1 MISAI
6 ALSPSLDVTYVV
18 DELEGI
24 QRPHSVHRVPGGKAL
39 NAARAAAALG
49 ARVSAVAVLGAG
61 VGQDVA
67 AGARADGVDVHVVPG
82 AEPTRSCV
90 SVFSRATGQLTEIYE
105 RAVQLSAGTAAAA
118 VDTAVGLA
126 AARPGWWF
134 VSGGLPDSAPAGL
147 LADVV
152 HRLHDAGVRV
162 AVDSHGP
169 ALRGA
174 VGARPDLVKVNRV
187 EALEL
192 VGSAGAGTVGGGG
205 ADDAAAPSVPELLA
219 AVHTLTRGL
228 VVVTDGAAGAWA
240 TDGERVLRARLTG
253 HTGGFP
259 VGSGDSFLGGLLVA
273 LDDGADLAEALA
285 LATATGTANAQVPGA
300 AILDPELARR
310 LAGDTEV
317 TPFTVAATIA
327 HRPGA

>member
-24 QRPHSVHRVPGGKAL
+24 QRPRSVHRVAGGKAL

-67 AGARADGVDVHVVPG
+67 AGARADGVDVHVVAG
-82 AEPTRSCV
+82 AEPTRACISI
-90 SVFSRATGQLTEIYE
+90 FSAGTGRLTEVYE
-105 RAVQLSAGTAAAA
+105 RAVPVSPATAVATLDAA
-118 VDTAVGLA
+118 VELAV
-126 AARPGWWF
+126 ARPGWWF
-134 VSGGLPDSAPAGL
+134 VSGGLPESAPDGL
-147 LADVV
+147 LADAVR
-152 HRLHDAGVRV
+152 RLHDAGVRV
-162 AVDSHGP
+162 AVDTHGA
-169 ALRGA
+169 ALHDA
-174 VGARPDLVKVNRV
+174 VGARPDLVKVNRA

-192 VGSAGAGTVGGGG
+192 VSVGDDGAE
-205 ADDAAAPSVPELLA
+205 PSVPELLA
-219 AVHTLTRGL
+219 AVGARTGGL

-240 TDGERVLRARLTG
+240 TDGDRVLRARLEG

-273 LDDGADLAEALA
+273 LDDGADLSAALA

-300 AILDPELARR
+300 AVLDPSLARR
-310 LAGDTEV
+310 LAHEV
-317 TPFTVAATIA
+317 QVTTAPDLE
-327 HRPGA
+327 PGRRT

>member
-24 QRPHSVHRVPGGKAL
+24 QRPRSVHRVAGGKAL

-82 AEPTRSCV
+82 AEPTRACISI
-90 SVFSRATGQLTEIYE
+90 FSAGTGRLTEVYE
-105 RAVQLSAGTAAAA
+105 RAVPVSASEAAAA
-118 VDTAVGLA
+118 LDTAVGLA
-126 AARPGWWF
+126 ADRPGWWLI
-134 VSGGLPDSAPAGL
+134 SGGLPESAPGGL
-147 LADVV
+147 LADAVR
-152 HRLHDAGVRV
+152 RLHDAGVRV
-162 AVDSHGP
+162 AVDSHGA
-169 ALRGA
+169 ALHDA
-174 VGARPDLVKVNRV
+174 VGARPDLVKINRA

-192 VGSAGAGTVGGGG
+192 VGGGGG
-205 ADDAAAPSVPELLA
+205 AAAGGGGDVVEPSVPELLA
-219 AVHTLTRGL
+219 AVHSRTGGL
-228 VVVTDGAAGAWA
+228 VVITDGAAGAWA
-240 TDGERVLRARLTG
+240 TDGDQVLCARLAG

-273 LDDGADLAEALA
+273 LDGGDDLAEALA

-300 AILDPELARR
+300 AVLDPDLARR
-310 LAGDTEV
+310 LAQEV
-317 TPFTVAATIA
+317 QVMTA
-327 HRPGA
+327 G

>member
-24 QRPHSVHRVPGGKAL
+24 QRPRSVHRVAGGKAL

-67 AGARADGVDVHVVPG
+67 DGARADGVDVHVVPG
-82 AEPTRSCV
+82 TEPTRACV
-90 SVFSRATGQLTEIYE
+90 SIFSAGTGRLTEVYE
-105 RAVQLSAGTAAAA
+105 RAVPVSPATAVAALDAA
-118 VDTAVGLA
+118 VELA
-126 AARPGWWF
+126 AARPGWWLI
-134 VSGGLPDSAPAGL
+134 SGGLPGSAPSGL
-147 LADVV
+147 LADAVR
-152 HRLHDAGVRV
+152 RLHDAGVRV

-169 ALRGA
+169 ALRDA
-174 VGARPDLVKVNRV
+174 VGARPDLVKVNRA

-192 VGSAGAGTVGGGG
+192 VDGGGGPGGAGGGG
-205 ADDAAAPSVPELLA
+205 AGDGGGGEPSVSELLA
-219 AVHTLTRGL
+219 AVHARTGGL

-240 TDGERVLRARLTG
+240 TDGDRVLRARLAG

-273 LDDGADLAEALA
+273 LDRGDDLTGALA
-285 LATATGTANAQVPGA
+285 LATAAGTANAQVPGA
-300 AILDPELARR
+300 AVLDPDLACR
-310 LAGDTEV
+310 LAQEV
-317 TPFTVAATIA
+317 QVTAA
-327 HRPGA
+327 G